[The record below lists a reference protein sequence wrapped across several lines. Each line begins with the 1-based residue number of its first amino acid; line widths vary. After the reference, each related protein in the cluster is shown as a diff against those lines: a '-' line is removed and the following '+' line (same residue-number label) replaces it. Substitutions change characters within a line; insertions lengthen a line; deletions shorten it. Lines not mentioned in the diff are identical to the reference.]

1 MGVMADFARMPP
13 SRKVLL
19 FVGIGGALGG
29 LYYQFLWNK
38 LVDDVDAAVAQQ
50 SIRAAAD
57 VKKDQELEEYK
68 DLKVRYPRL
77 VCIINENQ
85 KALPT
90 EVEVSAFFET
100 INRKINETGAQLVR
114 SKEEPE
120 QPIERFVK
128 VPVTF
133 EMTGSFL
140 QIERFF
146 ASLQPKRPAEKSD
159 APPTVNGECGVEE
172 RERIVSVENLSLG
185 DPQVKSGQIVL
196 TARFTASTFRQEEAK
211 DLAPAP
217 GKAPASAPSPPP
229 APPPASGGA
238 LPPAA
243 TPAGVKARVGSA
255 MKQEEQRQ
263 DPKNADR
270 LKGGL

>member
-1 MGVMADFARMPP
+1 MAVMADFARLSPA
-13 SRKVLL
+13 RKVLL
-19 FVGIGGALGG
+19 FVVMGGALGG
-29 LYYQFLWNK
+29 LYYQFLYTK
-38 LVDDVDAAVAQQ
+38 LVDDVDTAEAKQAAF
-50 SIRAAAD
+50 AAAD
-57 VKKDQELEEYK
+57 AKKDQELEEYK
-68 DLKVRYPRL
+68 ELKVRYPRL
-77 VCIINENQ
+77 VCIVNENQ

-90 EVEVSAFFET
+90 DVEVSAFFET

-114 SKEEPE
+114 SKQDPE
-120 QPIERFVK
+120 QAIERFIK

-146 ASLQPKRPAEKSD
+146 ASLQPKKPVDKPD
-159 APPTVNGECGVEE
+159 GPPTTNGECGVEE

-185 DPQVKSGQIVL
+185 DPQVKTGQIVL

-211 DLAPAP
+211 DLAPPSKPSSGARAP
-217 GKAPASAPSPPP
+217 T
-229 APPPASGGA
+229 PPPASGGA
-238 LPPAA
+238 TPPAA

-255 MKQEEQRQ
+255 MKQEEQRT